1 MPLLRIQT
9 NITIEES
16 AEQAMLTQ
24 LSATVADQLGKPEG
38 YVMVMLEGGKAMF
51 FAANDDPAAYLE
63 LKSLGLPQETTPA
76 LCAALCEVV
85 NQQLS
90 IPADRIY
97 IEFSSPP
104 RHMWG
109 WNNSTFG

>member
-9 NITIEES
+9 NITIEAS
-16 AEQAMLTQ
+16 AEQAVLTQ

-38 YVMVMLEGGKAMF
+38 YVMVLLEGDKAMF
-51 FAANDDPAAYLE
+51 FAANDAPTAYLE
-63 LKSLGLPQETTPA
+63 LKSLDLPQETTPT

-85 NQQLS
+85 SQQLS
-90 IPADRIY
+90 IPAERIY

-109 WNNSTFG
+109 WNRTTFG

>member
-9 NITIEES
+9 NITIEAA
-16 AEQAMLTQ
+16 AEQAILKQ
-24 LSATVADQLGKPEG
+24 LSATVAHQLGKPEG

-51 FAANDDPAAYLE
+51 FAANDAPTAYLE
-63 LKSLGLPQETTPA
+63 LKSLGLPQETTPS
-76 LCAALCEVV
+76 LSAALCEAIS
-85 NQQLS
+85 QQLS

-109 WNNSTFG
+109 WNHTTFG